1 MSVDEATAVQ
11 QAQAPVAEQEQR
23 APVLVPVGV
32 VPGAGAST
40 VAAACATAAAQAG
53 RRVRLVDAAAPH
65 RSALRGLVTAST
77 DARVVAQGV
86 TITTGRAAPG
96 MRVEYLDAPGP
107 RRWDEVDEWPVPG
120 GCDTVVVDVG
130 LSAEELLEN
139 PAAQAWLGAEV
150 SPDPWVVLVSEP
162 TPRCL
167 RRAEAVL
174 ARWGTLGAPIAQIVL
189 VGPHSVSTQARASLA
204 GFTADAV
211 SMAIELPWVPALYSS
226 GLEAGVPTAMTTS
239 VEPLLHGAK
248 VLAPPPSS
256 AAPRGRRF
264 RRRNP

>member
-1 MSVDEATAVQ
+1 MSVDEATTVEQ
-11 QAQAPVAEQEQR
+11 VQAPDPEQDQR
-23 APVLVPVGV
+23 LPVLVPVGV

-53 RRVRLVDAAAPH
+53 RRVRLIDAAAPH
-65 RSALRGLVTAST
+65 RSGLRGLVTAST
-77 DARVVAQGV
+77 DARVVTAGV
-86 TITTGRAAPG
+86 TITTGRAATG
-96 MRVEYLDAPGP
+96 VQVQYLDADGP
-107 RRWDEVDEWPVPG
+107 QRWDEVDEWPVPAA
-120 GCDTVVVDVG
+120 CDAAVVDVG
-130 LSAEELLEN
+130 LSAEELLED
-139 PAAQAWLGAEV
+139 PAAQEWLGSEL
-150 SPDPWVVLVSEP
+150 SEDPWVVLVSEP

-174 ARWGTLGAPIAQIVL
+174 ARWGALGAPIAQIVL
-189 VGPHSVSTQARASLA
+189 VGPHPMGAQAQASLT

-226 GLEAGVPTAMTTS
+226 GLEAGLPAAVTAS
-239 VEPLLHGAK
+239 VQPLLHGAK